1 LVRVLNGTNK
11 DHDDLKVGSDN
22 HSLLICLLLIIVRSF
37 LPYCFV
43 DWSVPWRQWSAYG
56 DCQWIWFSSQLCCCQ
71 CPCLDVQVGPF
82 RSAPETLPHGEILVA
97 TGRGASG
104 EIVTK
109 SVELDGDSRVSED
122 DEDLNCKIS
131 KVHLHGDMNILL
143 YFCYAWR

>member
-1 LVRVLNGTNK
+1 VCHEGNEVHMGIVSEFDLVHNFAVVNV
-11 DHDDLKVGSDN
+11 HA
-22 HSLLICLLLIIVRSF
+22 F
-37 LPYCFV
+37 
-43 DWSVPWRQWSAYG
+43 
-56 DCQWIWFSSQLCCCQ
+56 
-71 CPCLDVQVGPF
+71 LDVQVGPF